1 MYIIIYVC
9 DNLAMC
15 LQSRQNLQK
24 IGPYSF
30 EYCVGRKGFQS
41 VKVVLTYCFGN
52 KEKTRPFRDFEEEWV
67 DLGKQFY
74 LNVFE
79 PGYIYLTLNDS
90 VKFTKIKLQTFLIGD
105 IQCNIFF

>member
-1 MYIIIYVC
+1 M
-9 DNLAMC
+9 
-15 LQSRQNLQK
+15 
-24 IGPYSF
+24 
-30 EYCVGRKGFQS
+30 
-41 VKVVLTYCFGN
+41 LTYCFRN

-105 IQCNIFF
+105 IQCNTSFKRVAIIFLITCIRKHQFLLYI